1 MNYNLDFKKV
11 DDFLRQKLNE
21 NGNIII
27 CTYYEINFKLDI
39 SENDEDSFLIYVRE
53 KLENLG
59 YDVYFT
65 NSKYFYDN
73 QEKIVNTNEAFVA
86 IKSIY

>member
-39 SENDEDSFLIYVRE
+39 SENDENSFLVYVRE

>member
-11 DDFLRQKLNE
+11 DNFLQQKLNE

-73 QEKIVNTNEAFVA
+73 QEKIVNTNEALVA
-86 IKSIY
+86 IKSI

>member
-1 MNYNLDFKKV
+1 MKYNLNFKKV
-11 DDFLRQKLNE
+11 DKFLQQKLNE

-73 QEKIVNTNEAFVA
+73 QEKIVNTNEALVA
-86 IKSIY
+86 IKSI

>member
-1 MNYNLDFKKV
+1 MNYNLHFKKV
-11 DDFLRQKLNE
+11 DNFLQQKLNE

-73 QEKIVNTNEAFVA
+73 QEKIVNTNEALVA
-86 IKSIY
+86 IKSI

>member
-39 SENDEDSFLIYVRE
+39 SENDENSFLIYVRE
-53 KLENLG
+53 KLENLV

>member
-11 DDFLRQKLNE
+11 DNFLRQKLNE

-27 CTYYEINFKLDI
+27 CSYYEINFKLDI

-73 QEKIVNTNEAFVA
+73 QEKIVNTNEALVA
-86 IKSIY
+86 IKSV

>member
-39 SENDEDSFLIYVRE
+39 SENDENSFLIYVRE

>member
-11 DDFLRQKLNE
+11 DNFLQQKLNE

>member
-27 CTYYEINFKLDI
+27 CTYYEINLKLDI
-39 SENDEDSFLIYVRE
+39 SENDENSFLIYVRE

-65 NSKYFYDN
+65 NSKYF
-73 QEKIVNTNEAFVA
+73 
-86 IKSIY
+86 

>member
-11 DDFLRQKLNE
+11 DNFLQQKLNE

-73 QEKIVNTNEAFVA
+73 QEKIVNINEALVA
-86 IKSIY
+86 IKSI

>member
-11 DDFLRQKLNE
+11 DNFLQQKLNE

-27 CTYYEINFKLDI
+27 CSYYEINFKLDI

-73 QEKIVNTNEAFVA
+73 QEKIVNTNEALVA
-86 IKSIY
+86 IKSV

>member
-11 DDFLRQKLNE
+11 DNFLQQKLNE

-73 QEKIVNTNEAFVA
+73 RVFN
-86 IKSIY
+86 S

>member
-27 CTYYEINFKLDI
+27 CTYYKINFKLDI
-39 SENDEDSFLIYVRE
+39 SENDENSFLIYVRE

>member
-11 DDFLRQKLNE
+11 DNFLQQKLNE

-53 KLENLG
+53 KLENSRL
-59 YDVYFT
+59 
-65 NSKYFYDN
+65 
-73 QEKIVNTNEAFVA
+73 
-86 IKSIY
+86 

>member
-39 SENDEDSFLIYVRE
+39 SENDENIFLIYVRE

>member
-39 SENDEDSFLIYVRE
+39 SENDENSFLIYVRE

-73 QEKIVNTNEAFVA
+73 QEKIVNTNEALVA
-86 IKSIY
+86 IKSI

>member
-11 DDFLRQKLNE
+11 DNFLQQKLNE

-39 SENDEDSFLIYVRE
+39 SENDENSFLIYVRE

>member
-11 DDFLRQKLNE
+11 DNFLRQKLNE

-27 CTYYEINFKLDI
+27 CSYYEINFKLDI

>member
-11 DDFLRQKLNE
+11 DNFLRQKLNE
-21 NGNIII
+21 SGNIII
-27 CTYYEINFKLDI
+27 CSYYEINFKLDI

-73 QEKIVNTNEAFVA
+73 QEKIVNTNEALVA
-86 IKSIY
+86 IKSV

>member
-11 DDFLRQKLNE
+11 DNFLQQKLNE

-73 QEKIVNTNEAFVA
+73 QEKIVNTNEALVA
-86 IKSIY
+86 IKSV

>member
-39 SENDEDSFLIYVRE
+39 SENDENSFLIYVRE

-73 QEKIVNTNEAFVA
+73 Q
-86 IKSIY
+86 

>member
-39 SENDEDSFLIYVRE
+39 SENDENSFLIYVRE

-73 QEKIVNTNEAFVA
+73 QEKIVNTNEPFVA

>member
-73 QEKIVNTNEAFVA
+73 QEKIVNTNEALVA
-86 IKSIY
+86 IKSI

>member
-39 SENDEDSFLIYVRE
+39 SENDENSFLVYVRE

-73 QEKIVNTNEAFVA
+73 QENIVNTNEPFVG

>member
-11 DDFLRQKLNE
+11 DNFLRQKLNE

-27 CTYYEINFKLDI
+27 CSYYEINFKLDI

-53 KLENLG
+53 KLENWG

>member
-39 SENDEDSFLIYVRE
+39 SENDENSFLLYVRE

>member
-39 SENDEDSFLIYVRE
+39 SENDENSFLIYVRE

-59 YDVYFT
+59 YNVYFT

>member
-11 DDFLRQKLNE
+11 DNFLRQKLNE

-39 SENDEDSFLIYVRE
+39 SENDENSFLIYVRE

>member
-11 DDFLRQKLNE
+11 DNFLQQKLNE

-86 IKSIY
+86 IKSI